1 MVLSQLQG
9 EGGEFAI
16 QLPIFS
22 SEPLEDRLLLDCL
35 RLILLHPKTRV
46 VKAELEHLVL
56 FLAFLQQ
63 DSQPLDLLGNK
74 GQFFL
79 ILLIRFSDLVP
90 FLFENDE
97 RVLHIDELYF
107 VVALGYG
114 KVGNKVLRFLKHL
127 LLTTVVFLT
136 R

>member
-35 RLILLHPKTRV
+35 RLILLHPKTCV

-56 FLAFLQQ
+56 FLAFLQ
-63 DSQPLDLLGNK
+63 
-74 GQFFL
+74 
-79 ILLIRFSDLVP
+79 
-90 FLFENDE
+90 
-97 RVLHIDELYF
+97 
-107 VVALGYG
+107 
-114 KVGNKVLRFLKHL
+114 
-127 LLTTVVFLT
+127 
-136 R
+136 